1 MIWARPIPI
10 DIYLFGG
17 AERNSLTMRPDE
29 HRRLREECM
38 AMARQSNSP
47 NVQARWL
54 ALAQAWSRRCD
65 NRNVNPSNVIRL
77 NFNRRGAAPVFP
89 SAAVFPTATASAKAF
104 VIY

>member
-1 MIWARPIPI
+1 
-10 DIYLFGG
+10 
-17 AERNSLTMRPDE
+17 MRADE

-38 AMARQSNSP
+38 AMAMQSTSP

-54 ALAQAWSRRCD
+54 ALAQAWSSRCD
-65 NRNVNPSNVIRL
+65 NGSANPSNVIRL
-77 NFNRRGAAPVFP
+77 NFDRRGAKHVLP

>member
-1 MIWARPIPI
+1 
-10 DIYLFGG
+10 
-17 AERNSLTMRPDE
+17 MRPGE

-54 ALAQAWSRRCD
+54 ALAQAWSSRRD
-65 NRNVNPSNVIRL
+65 NGSANPSNVIRL
-77 NFNRRGAAPVFP
+77 NFDRRGAKRVLP

>member
-1 MIWARPIPI
+1 
-10 DIYLFGG
+10 
-17 AERNSLTMRPDE
+17 MRPDE

-38 AMARQSNSP
+38 AMATQSNLP

-54 ALAQAWSRRCD
+54 ALAQAWSRHRH
-65 NRNVNPSNVIRL
+65 NRSVNPSNVIRL

-89 SAAVFPTATASAKAF
+89 TATASDKAF